1 MTIQEKFS
9 GQFDFIV
16 LNNDKVQKQLE
27 TTSSISKWLNAG

>member
-9 GQFDFIV
+9 GQFDLIV

-27 TTSSISKWLNAG
+27 ITSSISKWLKAG